1 MIWGLYASMSRI
13 SFVKA
18 PIPSTGRSAAETRW
32 EAKKWKTTIQ
42 NHLFEIKHHS
52 RFSKSTI
59 TESYTHHVFRDFFF
73 QRHFCSPPVPS
84 TMTTA
89 LKKHNDAQKWEVK
102 FDEQN
107 YEDKDQNER
116 TKLKDKIE
124 RKKYGGQKWGD
135 KVERQHWKTKLK
147 DKILLGNNL
156 R

>member
-1 MIWGLYASMSRI
+1 MHRCQEFPLLRHP
-13 SFVKA
+13 FPA
-18 PIPSTGRSAAETRW
+18 PGGQQQKHDERQKNERLRYL
-32 EAKKWKTTIQ
+32 Q